1 MTDWEQNLQD
11 ELREVRQ
18 VYVKALEERLKQL
31 ENTVTEY
38 RDSPADI
45 ENRNNLITIV
55 HRLRGSAGSFGFN
68 AISTAAEE
76 LEEWLEENA
85 NAPFDNAD
93 HTDMFDKML
102 GCLISEIKDP
112 KLEI

>member
-11 ELREVRQ
+11 ELREVRE

-31 ENTVTEY
+31 ENTVAEY
-38 RDSPADI
+38 RDSPGNI
-45 ENRNNLITIV
+45 ENRNSLITIV

-68 AISTAAEE
+68 EISMAAEE

-93 HTDMFDKML
+93 NSAMFEKML
-102 GCLISEIKDP
+102 DRLISEIKEP